1 MTPALPVVPVGS
13 GAAALDT
20 LVWRLAREL
29 AEERRKRQ
37 PHPERPAAPAAAE
50 DPPGEAAEPSAWRD
64 LSLAAVWRE
73 CHAALAAVA
82 REDRLPLLSAVA
94 YANAALTDLKGALL
108 LLAETPPGAPERNRE
123 EPEGDEPP
131 DPVAVL
137 LAESAPGLPPP
148 DTSPAGPGP
157 PPATLEELLETLDE
171 VRRRARWTHP
181 PAAPVSIPREEA
193 TPEEMRR
200 WVQVKLAAAP
210 GGAISSAPWFA
221 ELRSSP
227 PRFAVL
233 FLTLLEMAQSQTVR
247 LEQRHPEADLL
258 VAPVGF

>member
-20 LVWRLAREL
+20 LLWRLARAL

-37 PHPERPAAPAAAE
+37 PQTERPAVPATGE
-50 DPPGEAAEPSAWRD
+50 DPSGEAAEPLAWRD

-108 LLAETPPGAPERNRE
+108 LLAETPPDTPEPNRE
-123 EPEGDEPP
+123 EPEGGEPP

-137 LAESAPGLPPP
+137 LAESESAPGLPPP
-148 DTSPAGPGP
+148 DPAGP

-200 WVQVKLAAAP
+200 WVRAKLAAAP
-210 GGAISSAPWFA
+210 GGAISTAPWFA

-227 PRFAVL
+227 PCFAVL
-233 FLTLLEMAQSQTVR
+233 FSTLLEMAQSQTVR

-258 VAPVGF
+258 VAPAGS